1 MVAIEF
7 LLNEDTS
14 STAAMP
20 YPDSQHQ
27 HHNRCMEPAGK
38 RRKLAPKLNASASF
52 PSGPRSK
59 LYQHEPGHIVPD
71 APHHSRRHEFE
82 ALKRHL
88 HDAAMI
94 INRQTSHL
102 STSYAKVSLL
112 PESLS
117 DAATPEATRTRGSP
131 HGLTPGS
138 KLTFDE
144 ARVLVCTTFVGNTT
158 PDMSDFHSWL
168 WNTPSLAAQTT
179 IEGIFLGPP
188 TVLLLS
194 MSTSLWASVQHD
206 KIWNY
211 LGNITSCNLASLYS
225 KMVGAPAT
233 STAVTEPST
242 ATTMAPE
249 AAKDERPDEQTS
261 PTAEIHQSWAA
272 NGLEQLKALSHVRHR
287 SGDAAVNTSPQ
298 RAILP
303 VAMPALHPGFRNLT
317 RSEPMPVLDSG
328 TGSTGARMRRMLGKP
343 DIRCAHCSHTPFK
356 DASSLRK
363 HIAAAHTRP
372 FPCAFYFAGCTSI
385 FGSKNEWKRHIASQ
399 HLCLQYYRCSICSQT
414 TSEGKDIE
422 FNRKDLFTQH
432 LRRMHAPFKRDL
444 TRGENGQQQSER
456 NMQQACLKQR
466 RRPPQRSSC
475 PKSGCVKTFEG
486 PTAWD
491 EWTAHVGRHMEK
503 GEGENLGVDDL
514 LLRYALDEGIIERVG
529 DKGYQLC
536 KSHTS
541 LREGEP

>member
-1 MVAIEF
+1 MANPPGQ
-7 LLNEDTS
+7 LS
-14 STAAMP
+14 STEAVQVVTQLKGEPNLQTVFFVLESAVNGGPLMETILRL
-20 YPDSQHQ
+20 S
-27 HHNRCMEPAGK
+27 CMEPAGK
-38 RRKLAPKLNASASF
+38 RRELAPKLNASASF

-59 LYQHEPGHIVPD
+59 LYQYEL
-71 APHHSRRHEFE
+71 

-94 INRQTSHL
+94 INRQTSQL
-102 STSYAKVSLL
+102 NTSYANVSLL

-117 DAATPEATRTRGSP
+117 DAATPEATRTRGGP

-144 ARVLVCTTFVGNTT
+144 ARVLVCTTFVGNAT
-158 PDMSDFHSWL
+158 PDMSDFRSWL
-168 WNTPSLAAQTT
+168 CNTPPLAAQTT

-242 ATTMAPE
+242 TTTMAPE
-249 AAKDERPDEQTS
+249 AAKDERPDELTS
-261 PTAEIHQSWAA
+261 PIAKIHQSLAA

-298 RAILP
+298 RAVLP
-303 VAMPALHPGFRNLT
+303 VAMPTLHPGFRNLT

-328 TGSTGARMRRMLGKP
+328 TGSTGARMR
-343 DIRCAHCSHTPFK
+343 
-356 DASSLRK
+356 
-363 HIAAAHTRP
+363 
-372 FPCAFYFAGCTSI
+372 
-385 FGSKNEWKRHIASQ
+385 Q
-399 HLCLQYYRCSICSQT
+399 
-414 TSEGKDIE
+414 GKDIE
-422 FNRKDLFTQH
+422 FNGKDLFTQH
-432 LRRMHAPFKRDL
+432 LRRMHAPFKRAL

-475 PKSGCVKTFEG
+475 SKPGCVKTFEG

>member
-1 MVAIEF
+1 
-7 LLNEDTS
+7 
-14 STAAMP
+14 
-20 YPDSQHQ
+20 
-27 HHNRCMEPAGK
+27 
-38 RRKLAPKLNASASF
+38 
-52 PSGPRSK
+52 
-59 LYQHEPGHIVPD
+59 
-71 APHHSRRHEFE
+71 
-82 ALKRHL
+82 
-88 HDAAMI
+88 
-94 INRQTSHL
+94 
-102 STSYAKVSLL
+102 
-112 PESLS
+112 
-117 DAATPEATRTRGSP
+117 
-131 HGLTPGS
+131 
-138 KLTFDE
+138 
-144 ARVLVCTTFVGNTT
+144 
-158 PDMSDFHSWL
+158 
-168 WNTPSLAAQTT
+168 
-179 IEGIFLGPP
+179 
-188 TVLLLS
+188 
-194 MSTSLWASVQHD
+194 
-206 KIWNY
+206 
-211 LGNITSCNLASLYS
+211 
-225 KMVGAPAT
+225 
-233 STAVTEPST
+233 
-242 ATTMAPE
+242 MAPE

-303 VAMPALHPGFRNLT
+303 VAMPALHSGFRNLT

-328 TGSTGARMRRMLGKP
+328 TGSTGARMRR
-343 DIRCAHCSHTPFK
+343 
-356 DASSLRK
+356 
-363 HIAAAHTRP
+363 
-372 FPCAFYFAGCTSI
+372 CTSI

-414 TSEGKDIE
+414 TSEEKDIE

-432 LRRMHAPFKRDL
+432 LRRMHAPFKRAL